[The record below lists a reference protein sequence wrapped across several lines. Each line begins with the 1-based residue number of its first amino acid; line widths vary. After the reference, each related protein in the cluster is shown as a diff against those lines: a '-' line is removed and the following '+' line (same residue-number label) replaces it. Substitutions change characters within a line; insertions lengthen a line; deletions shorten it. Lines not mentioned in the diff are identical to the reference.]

1 MDKAVSKYIK
11 ITGVMKSTGEYELE
25 HALHRPYDAVTF
37 LDSEGV
43 EIHFHKL
50 CVFKRLDDKFK
61 VGQQAT
67 FYILRSWIG
76 GMLVGDL
83 YAVSVGDVKHFYPDT
98 AIPQLKD
105 HTFSLDRR
113 GQMLQAGGLVG
124 APGLFA
130 VIAGLATG
138 VVATMVVEAAGISY
152 EDVGQG
158 WWALFLMFWIPP
170 VIWVFSLDKDELAEI
185 DEMKAD
191 LAADGFDLSGKGPVA
206 AHSSK
211 Y

>member
-11 ITGVMKSTGEYELE
+11 ITGVMKSTGDYELE
-25 HALHRPYDAVTF
+25 HDLHRPYDAITF

-43 EIHFHKL
+43 EIHFHKFL
-50 CVFKRLDDKFK
+50 VAKRLDDTFQ

-83 YAVSVGDVKHFYPDT
+83 YAVEVGDEKHFYPDT

-113 GQMLQAGGLVG
+113 GQIAGGLVG

-130 VIAGLATG
+130 VIAGLAMG
-138 VVATMVVEAAGISY
+138 VVATMVVEAAGIGY
-152 EDVGQG
+152 EAP
-158 WWALFLMFWIPP
+158 WWGRSTLFLMFCIPL
-170 VIWVFSLDKDELAEI
+170 VIWVFSIDKEELAEI
-185 DEMKAD
+185 NEVKAD
-191 LAADGFDLSGKGPVA
+191 LEANGFNLSGKGPVV

-211 Y
+211 C

>member
-11 ITGVMKSTGEYELE
+11 ITGVMQKTGEYELE
-25 HALHRPYDAVTF
+25 HDLFRPYDAVTF
-37 LDSEGV
+37 IDSEGL

-50 CVFKRLDDKFK
+50 CVYKRLDDKFK

-83 YAVSVGDVKHFYPDT
+83 YAVEINGEKFFNPDT
-98 AIPQLKD
+98 AIPQLEE
-105 HTFSLDRR
+105 HVFNLSSRA
-113 GQMLQAGGLVG
+113 QVPVIIA
-124 APGLFA
+124 GLFA
-130 VIAGLATG
+130 LLAFF
-138 VVATMVVEAAGISY
+138 ATCIIEVFIFPDTEINFL
-152 EDVGQG
+152 G
-158 WWALFLMFWIPP
+158 WFFMFWVWPLM
-170 VIWVFSLDKDELAEI
+170 WTFSVDKEGIAKI
-185 DEMKAD
+185 KEMKAD
-191 LAADGFDLSGKGPVA
+191 LAADGFDISGKEPVA